1 MSTTNNEATQKSTQ
15 AGDTTETLTT
25 KMLRIGLAVVVV
37 VVGIFGAVVASGFSE
52 VARRFPLYLSLG
64 IVIIGT
70 IVLIREI
77 VIMKKGGAFSAGA
90 YDYQI
95 ADMSPSIVLK
105 RGLLWFG
112 VVLGFILTT
121 ALVGF
126 LVAAFVFLVVTLIIG
141 AEMRRRTALIA
152 GIIGTAAI
160 YGLTQVL
167 VIPLPEG
174 IFYVGL

>member
-1 MSTTNNEATQKSTQ
+1 MSTTNNDVTREDAP
-15 AGDTTETLTT
+15 AGDATESLTT
-25 KMLRIGLAVVVV
+25 MMLRIGLPVLVVG
-37 VVGIFGAVVASGFSE
+37 VGIFGAVVASGFSE
-52 VARRFPLYLSLG
+52 VARRFPFYLSLG

-95 ADMSPSIVLK
+95 ADMPPSTVLK

-112 VVLGFILTT
+112 VVVGFIVTT

-126 LVAAFVFLVVTLIIG
+126 LIAVFLFLILTLIIG
-141 AEMRRRTALIA
+141 AEMRKKTALIA

-160 YGLTQVL
+160 YGLSQVL

-174 IFYVGL
+174 IFYLGL

>member
-1 MSTTNNEATQKSTQ
+1 MITSNNEVAGESTQ

-25 KMLRIGLAVVVV
+25 KLLRIGLAVLIVA
-37 VVGIFGAVVASGFSE
+37 VGIFGAVVASGFSE
-52 VARRFPLYLSLG
+52 VARRFPFYLSLG

-95 ADMSPSIVLK
+95 ADMSPSVVLK

-112 VVLGFILTT
+112 VVMGFILTT

-126 LVAAFVFLVVTLIIG
+126 LIAAFVFLVLTLIIG
-141 AEMRRRTALIA
+141 AEMRRRTAVIA
-152 GIIGTAAI
+152 GLIGTAAI

-174 IFYVGL
+174 IFYLGL